1 MSNQWKLPLNFL
13 DLITSKL
20 YFNLT
25 LLTFI
30 LSDTTIFNFL
40 YFTHFYSSHHLL
52 LFLTLL
58 RICRTFSALLYFL
71 ITNMTEKYKEEISP
85 DKMLKQAQKT
95 KGYLLKKSS
104 GIITS
109 WNQRYFII
117 LNGALAYY
125 GDEALEK
132 QKG

>member
-1 MSNQWKLPLNFL
+1 MN
-13 DLITSKL
+13 
-20 YFNLT
+20 
-25 LLTFI
+25 
-30 LSDTTIFNFL
+30 
-40 YFTHFYSSHHLL
+40 
-52 LFLTLL
+52 
-58 RICRTFSALLYFL
+58 
-71 ITNMTEKYKEEISP
+71 EKYSQEISP

-104 GIITS
+104 GIIKS

-132 QKG
+132 QKGEIKIKDIESILVKDSDSFIIQTPKR

>member
-1 MSNQWKLPLNFL
+1 METTFEFF
-13 DLITSKL
+13 DLITSIL

-25 LLTFI
+25 LLTLYYQVLQF
-30 LSDTTIFNFL
+30 SIFYISFP
-40 YFTHFYSSHHLL
+40 S
-52 LFLTLL
+52 
-58 RICRTFSALLYFL
+58 IVP
-71 ITNMTEKYKEEISP
+71 NMTEKYKEEISP

-125 GDEALEK
+125 GD
-132 QKG
+132 

>member
-1 MSNQWKLPLNFL
+1 
-13 DLITSKL
+13 
-20 YFNLT
+20 
-25 LLTFI
+25 
-30 LSDTTIFNFL
+30 
-40 YFTHFYSSHHLL
+40 
-52 LFLTLL
+52 
-58 RICRTFSALLYFL
+58 
-71 ITNMTEKYKEEISP
+71 MTEKYKEEISP

>member
-1 MSNQWKLPLNFL
+1 
-13 DLITSKL
+13 
-20 YFNLT
+20 
-25 LLTFI
+25 
-30 LSDTTIFNFL
+30 
-40 YFTHFYSSHHLL
+40 
-52 LFLTLL
+52 
-58 RICRTFSALLYFL
+58 
-71 ITNMTEKYKEEISP
+71 MTEKYKEEISP

-125 GDEALEK
+125 GD
-132 QKG
+132 